1 MGASVIT
8 MISSKVVAPL
18 ILILAIFESQVHA
31 HEENGRDKK
40 LFSLFSVVT
49 FPNDE
54 CTAKSDSTMY
64 GTCLTSTECNSASGT
79 VDGNCA
85 SGFGVCCTWTLSS
98 CSTTITQNRTYISNP
113 SYPTTYSTSGSCA
126 YTVTPISTD
135 ICQLRLDFDNFDITE
150 TTAGVCTDSFAA
162 AGPTSNNPNTVCGTL
177 TTQHMYVEQGRS
189 STASTLTFTIAT
201 GGTWKIKVTQIECS
215 SLMRA
220 PHDCDQYLTGI
231 TGNAISYNWYGA
243 VQLQNTDFVT
253 CIRREK
259 GYCGMAYS
267 QAQGT
272 TIDSFDLDDN
282 AAALNGQG
290 NVGAAIMGYINI
302 PNGLYAD
309 TFSGIVFTAAST
321 STETSAGVVTVTEG
335 HRYRILHTVHSVAST
350 SYEGYNIVFNQT
362 PCE

>member
-1 MGASVIT
+1 MGVIK
-8 MISSKVVAPL
+8 MISTKVVAPL
-18 ILILAIFESQVHA
+18 ILLLAISKSLVHA
-31 HEENGRDKK
+31 EPETRDKK

-49 FPNDE
+49 FPNDQ

-64 GTCLTSTECNSASGT
+64 GTCLTSTECNTNSGT

-85 SGFGVCCTWTLSS
+85 SGFGVCCTYTLSS
-98 CSTTITQNRTYISNP
+98 CSTTVTQNCTYITNP
-113 SYPTTYSTSGSCA
+113 TWATSYTTSGSCA
-126 YTVTPISTD
+126 YTVTPLSTD

-150 TTAGVCTDSFAA
+150 TTAGVCTDSFTA
-162 AGPTSNNPNTVCGTL
+162 AGPTSNNPNTVC
-177 TTQHMYVEQGRS
+177 
-189 STASTLTFTIAT
+189 
-201 GGTWKIKVTQIECS
+201 GTWKIKVTQIECS

-321 STETSAGVVTVTEG
+321 STETSAGVVTVTKG
-335 HRYRILHTVHSVAST
+335 HRYRILHIVHSVAST
-350 SYEGYNIVFNQT
+350 SYEGYNIVWNQT

>member
-1 MGASVIT
+1 MGRASVIK
-8 MISSKVVAPL
+8 MISTKVVAPL
-18 ILILAIFESQVHA
+18 ILLLAISKSLVHA
-31 HEENGRDKK
+31 DAETRDKK

-49 FPNDE
+49 FPNDQ

-64 GTCLTSTECNSASGT
+64 GTCLTSSECNTNSGT

-85 SGFGVCCTWTLSS
+85 SGFGVCCTYTLSS
-98 CSTTITQNRTYISNP
+98 RSTTVTQNCTYITNP
-113 SYPTTYSTSGSCA
+113 SYPTSYTTSGSCA
-126 YTVTPISTD
+126 YTVTPLSTD
-135 ICQLRLDFDNFDITE
+135 VCQLRLDFDNFDITE

-162 AGPTSNNPNTVCGTL
+162 SGPTSHNPNTVCGTL
-177 TTQHMYVEQGRS
+177 SSQHMYIEQGRS
-189 STASTLTFTIAT
+189 STASTLTFTIVT

-220 PHDCDQYLTGI
+220 PHDCDQCLTGI

-321 STETSAGVVTVTEG
+321 STETSAGVVTVEEG

-350 SYEGYNIVFNQT
+350 SYEGYNIVWNQT